1 MAKKPRSSLLRA
13 GIRAVRGNRRK
24 PEPDKPKSYEAEGAR
39 KSPDTGGS
47 VNVSRQ
53 LDQDIADKRTKVNTP
68 KDEINFLKLQQ
79 TEGARKRAAAKA
91 ELQRIINNEDLPK
104 SQRDKAKKTLAKMRQ
119 QDTAAEQTRRVR
131 QSQTQRSGRPVTLAG
146 LKRTE
151 KPTKLS
157 FVDEKTGEVF
167 EVSKSRFEG
176 MTPRQQTQMLENFKA
191 RSRLGE
197 DLSDEAMAKQRKRL
211 AAARAARKKKGGKTV
226 YRKKGKRI
234 AANKKPRGVGC
245 ATRGYGKAMKV

>member
-1 MAKKPRSSLLRA
+1 MGKNLKETALV
-13 GIRAVRGNRRK
+13 GVIRAIKGSTK
-24 PEPDKPKSYEAEGAR
+24 KSRDIAKEKVDLQRAIRDEKLTEAER
-39 KSPDTGGS
+39 K
-47 VNVSRQ
+47 
-53 LDQDIADKRTKVNTP
+53 
-68 KDEINFLKLQQ
+68 
-79 TEGARKRAAAKA
+79 
-91 ELQRIINNEDLPK
+91 
-104 SQRDKAKKTLAKMRQ
+104 KAKERLEKLRE

-131 QSQTQRSGRPVTLAG
+131 QSQTQRSGRPVSLAG

-245 ATRGYGKAMKV
+245 ATRGYGKAMKS